1 MFKPMPSS
9 VPNTARSPERVLI
22 QTFARLERG
31 AFGLAVGLWFGLGI
45 FTATIILL
53 IKGGSV
59 VGPTLGLLSQYIIG
73 YSVTWGGSLVG
84 LVYGF
89 VLGFCFGWLVA
100 FLRNLFLSLYLHVIR
115 FKTLISAVADFVHK
129 E

>member
-1 MFKPMPSS
+1 MSKPMPSS

-22 QTFARLERG
+22 QTFARLDRG

-45 FTATIILL
+45 FTATIVLL

-89 VLGFCFGWLVA
+89 ACGFCFGWLVA
-100 FLRNLFLSLYLHVIR
+100 FLRNLFLSLYLQVIR
-115 FKTLISAVADFVHK
+115 FKTSISAVADFVHK

>member
-22 QTFARLERG
+22 QTFARLDRG

-45 FTATIILL
+45 FTATIVLL

-89 VLGFCFGWLVA
+89 ACGFCFGWLVA
-100 FLRNLFLSLYLHVIR
+100 FLRNLFLSLYLQSVR
-115 FKTLISAVADFVHK
+115 FKAAISAVTDFVHK

>member
-1 MFKPMPSS
+1 M
-9 VPNTARSPERVLI
+9 ARSPERVLI

-100 FLRNLFLSLYLHVIR
+100 FLRNLFLSLYLQSVR
-115 FKTLISAVADFVHK
+115 FKAAISAVTDFVHK

>member
-22 QTFARLERG
+22 QTFARLAPG

-45 FTATIILL
+45 FGATIVLL

-89 VLGFCFGWLVA
+89 ACGFCFGWLVA
-100 FLRNLFLSLYLHVIR
+100 FLRNLFLSLYLQSVR
-115 FKTLISAVADFVHK
+115 
-129 E
+129 

>member
-1 MFKPMPSS
+1 MSKPMPSS
-9 VPNTARSPERVLI
+9 VPNTRSPERLLI
-22 QTFARLERG
+22 QTFARLDRRALG
-31 AFGLAVGLWFGLGI
+31 VAVGLWFGLGI
-45 FTATIILL
+45 FGATIVLL

-100 FLRNLFLSLYLHVIR
+100 FLRNLFLSLYLQVIR
-115 FKTLISAVADFVHK
+115 FKTSISAVADFVHK

>member
-1 MFKPMPSS
+1 MSKLMPSS
-9 VPNTARSPERVLI
+9 VQNMACSPERLLI
-22 QTFARLERG
+22 QTFARLDRRALG
-31 AFGLAVGLWFGLGI
+31 VAVGLWFGLGI
-45 FTATIILL
+45 FGATIVLL

-89 VLGFCFGWLVA
+89 ACGFCFGWLVA
-100 FLRNLFLSLYLHVIR
+100 FLRNLFLSLHLQSVR
-115 FKTLISAVADFVHK
+115 FKAAISAVTDFVHK